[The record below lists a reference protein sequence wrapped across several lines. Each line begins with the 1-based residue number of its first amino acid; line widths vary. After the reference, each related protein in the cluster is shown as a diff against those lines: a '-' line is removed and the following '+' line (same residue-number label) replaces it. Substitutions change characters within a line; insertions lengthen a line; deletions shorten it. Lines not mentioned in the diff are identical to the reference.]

1 MTGFVSQRPIIG
13 LGLLVVF
20 NLFLVSL
27 QVRNPDG
34 TLMIRSIGLAVYTPP
49 AAFAH
54 YVASSVSGAWRR
66 LVELGVIAERNRL
79 LEAEN
84 GRLKL
89 EVRRLGAVDR
99 MLRRTSGL
107 IRVSETFGFDSAYG
121 AVVWRNVPLFSDRMI
136 INIGEREGV
145 RQDAAVLTSDGVVGR
160 VLTTTFTSSE
170 VELLLDSRAA
180 IGAVLETSRLPGV
193 VQGDGSEMLALNF
206 ISSAE
211 EVAVGEMVLTSGVDR
226 IYPKGLPIGV
236 VTNCEKAGTYQ
247 KISVRPSVDFRKLE
261 EVAVVVN

>member
-13 LGLLVVF
+13 LVLLVVF

-34 TLMIRSIGLAVYTPP
+34 TLMIRSVGLAVYTPP
-49 AAFAH
+49 AAFAS

-79 LEAEN
+79 LEAEVS
-84 GRLKL
+84 RLKL

-99 MLRRTSGL
+99 MLQRTSGL
-107 IRVSETFGFDSAYG
+107 RRVGESYGFNFAVG

-145 RQDAAVLTSDGVVGR
+145 RKDAAVLTSDGVVGR
-160 VLTTTFTSSE
+160 VLTTTYTSAE

-180 IGAVLETSRLPGV
+180 LGAVLENSRLQGV
-193 VQGDGSEMLALNF
+193 VQGDGSGTLMLNF

-211 EVAVGEMVLTSGVDR
+211 EVVVGEVVLSSGVDR

-236 VTNCEKAGTYQ
+236 VATCEKAGTYQ